1 MPASFTRTVNCE
13 VDMQFLMRGN
23 FYEFEFGR
31 VVSRPGQPLAIRQDI
46 EIGREIPRE
55 LAFTRVRNGG
65 NVYTVGKEDAF
76 RLAKSVT
83 GVDPVEDDPHNPQ
96 GPSPTGRMNVYF
108 RHLHPGGDHEA
119 YGHIFFGE
127 RGENYGEEN

>member
-1 MPASFTRTVNCE
+1 MGSARGRRVLVGSRTRHPCTAMLLAQRNVWSRMPASFTRTVNCE

-65 NVYTVGKEDAF
+65 NVYTVGKEDAC
-76 RLAKSVT
+76 
-83 GVDPVEDDPHNPQ
+83 
-96 GPSPTGRMNVYF
+96 
-108 RHLHPGGDHEA
+108 
-119 YGHIFFGE
+119 
-127 RGENYGEEN
+127 